1 MEMAESTYWDKAE
14 YNFFETLEDEDKLI
28 YLYDLMIGEFSYME
42 IHNEMEDLD
51 KQEKDIS
58 EMFKQLGEAAAD
70 FNDDD
75 DEEEDSDI
83 WDFETERSEVKI
95 EFLKEVDSNYI
106 SIIGPTLE
114 LLLKVANDLQ
124 MNGMILT
131 DKEIEFTKYEPWN
144 VILTY
149 KLIGNGPPFSIN

>member
-1 MEMAESTYWDKAE
+1 MAESTYWDKAE

-70 FNDDD
+70 MND

-95 EFLKEVDSNYI
+95 EFIKELDSNYI

>member
-70 FNDDD
+70 FNDD

>member
-1 MEMAESTYWDKAE
+1 MAESTYWDKAE

-70 FNDDD
+70 MNDD
-75 DEEEDSDI
+75 
-83 WDFETERSEVKI
+83 W
-95 EFLKEVDSNYI
+95 
-106 SIIGPTLE
+106 
-114 LLLKVANDLQ
+114 
-124 MNGMILT
+124 
-131 DKEIEFTKYEPWN
+131 
-144 VILTY
+144 
-149 KLIGNGPPFSIN
+149 

>member
-1 MEMAESTYWDKAE
+1 MAESTYWDKAE

-75 DEEEDSDI
+75 EDEDSDI

>member
-70 FNDDD
+70 FSDD

>member
-1 MEMAESTYWDKAE
+1 MAESTYWDKAE

-70 FNDDD
+70 MNDDD
-75 DEEEDSDI
+75 EEDSDI

-95 EFLKEVDSNYI
+95 EFIKELDSNYI

>member
-1 MEMAESTYWDKAE
+1 MAESTYWDKAE

-70 FNDDD
+70 FND